1 MAGTPVVLI
10 AAGSPLAEAPW
21 FIGAV
26 PPHMVYELR
35 IVHTIP
41 SPETIERERPTM
53 VLVDQ
58 ALLDVD
64 RSTAPERLHALVRL
78 AALVGVGD
86 APPIDDVLTT
96 FIPTDATPAI
106 VRSQL
111 GGALRHAI
119 ALRNEWL
126 RAHELLELTRIGAAL
141 STERDLLRLLEMI
154 LSQARRISGCDA
166 GSVYLA
172 EASSASNGDDAPR
185 VLRLRVSQ
193 NSSRPDLPLAE
204 VAVPID
210 HTSLAGHAAVTG
222 EPLTIDDVYL
232 LPEDAAYRQNRSLDE
247 KYGYRTKSMLVL
259 PMKSHRDQVVGVL
272 QLINR
277 KRYQHTVLT
286 TPAITEQAVIPFDE
300 RSVELIS
307 ALASQGAVAIENTLL
322 YENIERLLEGFVAAA
337 ATAIESRDPST
348 YGHSGRVADL
358 SVALAEAVTRGG
370 HGAHRGLIFSRQ
382 QLRELRY
389 ASLLHDF
396 GKVGVREQVLIK
408 EKKLYPRSLDVIRLR
423 FVALLREADVA
434 FERERAD
441 HLAQHGTDGYTE
453 RLEVLELARRET
465 RTRLDRYFHAVLAAN
480 EPTVLS
486 EAGFEDLRRLSG
498 LTFRDLDGGDQE
510 VLTGEEL
517 RWLTIRRG
525 TLDDAERREI
535 ESHVNHTFRFL
546 QHIPWTP
553 ELQHVPDIAYSHHEK
568 LNGRGYPRGLHAP
581 AIPVQTRIM
590 AIADIY
596 DALTAADRPYKRAVS
611 PERALDILRGEA
623 DAGELD
629 ADLLT
634 TFIEARLYAP
644 RPDDEP
650 SVS

>member
-1 MAGTPVVLI
+1 MTPGLPLVLMAS
-10 AAGSPLAEAPW
+10 GSPLAETSW

-26 PPHMVYELR
+26 PPEMRYELR
-35 IVHTIP
+35 RIDAIP
-41 SPETIERERPTM
+41 TVEAIELDRPTM
-53 VLVDQ
+53 LLVDQ
-58 ALLDVD
+58 PLLDIGGL
-64 RSTAPERLHALVRL
+64 ERLPALVRV
-78 AALVGVGD
+78 AAFVGVGD
-86 APPIDDVLTT
+86 VPPADNLLTT
-96 FIPTDATPAI
+96 FIATGASPAI

-111 GGALRHAI
+111 GGALRHAV
-119 ALRNEWL
+119 ALRNE
-126 RAHELLELTRIGAAL
+126 RRRTHELQELTRIGAAL

-154 LSQARRISGCDA
+154 LAQARRLSGCDA

-172 EASSASNGDDAPR
+172 EPGDDGGPR

-193 NSSRPDLPLAE
+193 NASRPDLPLAE
-204 VAVPID
+204 VTVPID
-210 HTSLAGHAAVTG
+210 HTSLAGHVADSG
-222 EPLTIDDVYL
+222 EPLAIEDVYL
-232 LPEDAAYRQNRSLDE
+232 LPDDAPYRQNRSVDE

-277 KRYQHTVLT
+277 KRRQDVVLSSA
-286 TPAITEQAVIPFDE
+286 AITEQEVMPFDAP
-300 RSVELIS
+300 SVELVS

-348 YGHSGRVADL
+348 YGHSGRVATL
-358 SVALAEAVTRGG
+358 SVALAEAVARGG
-370 HGAHRGLIFSRQ
+370 HGAHRGLTFTRQ

-389 ASLLHDF
+389 AGLLHDF

-408 EKKLYPRSLDVIRLR
+408 EKKLYPRNLDVIRLR

-434 FERERAD
+434 FEHERAE
-441 HLAQHGTDGYTE
+441 HVASHGAEGYE
-453 RLEVLELARRET
+453 ARLEELERARRET
-465 RTRLDRYFHAVLAAN
+465 RGRLDRYLRAVVAAN
-480 EPTVLS
+480 EPTPLS
-486 EAGFEDLRRLSG
+486 EEGFEDLRRLSG
-498 LTFRDLDGGDQE
+498 LTFRDLDGEDHE

-525 TLDDAERREI
+525 TLDEAERREI
-535 ESHVNHTFRFL
+535 ESHVTHTYRFL

-553 ELQHVPDIAYSHHEK
+553 ELQRVPDFAYAHHEK
-568 LNGRGYPRGLHAP
+568 LNGHGYPRGLNGA

-611 PERALDILRGEA
+611 PERALDILTAEA

-634 TFIEARLYAP
+634 TFIEARLYEAP
-644 RPDDEP
+644 H
-650 SVS
+650 